1 METVME
7 LKKDCLSVHFDEK
20 NGAVTLYKREKEIF
34 STLGADEN
42 YSFFNV
48 RSDENGINFTLDN
61 GEKFACRYEFCGSD
75 TLKFL
80 IEGDNN
86 SKSVKYPPSFKYSEN
101 CRCT

>member
-1 METVME
+1 ME

-61 GEKFACRYEFCGSD
+61 GEKFDCRYD
-75 TLKFL
+75 LKFVFKPFDVNAVVASL
-80 IEGDNN
+80 LP
-86 SKSVKYPPSFKYSEN
+86 KFVSVIPSEN
-101 CRCT
+101 CDDNIE